1 MRQHVSVFVLA
12 LVVPFTLFLTAC
24 DSGGANEET
33 VDNEF
38 TLTIEPTSTSS
49 SAVPKAQEEEING
62 FSFFYDAENPETNE
76 QAFGIY
82 LSDAESFSQQEATDG
97 LFGFIARDGSRP
109 APDTY
114 TFGDLRAE
122 SEPSGFV
129 GVLYKDF
136 TNFQSAP
143 FYLIESG
150 TLTIETSSDDEV
162 AGSIEAS
169 GTKITQTG
177 SSFEEEPVTITGSF
191 SAKDV
196 ETFVPFD
203 APGL

>member
-1 MRQHVSVFVLA
+1 MYRSLSA
-12 LVVPFTLFLTAC
+12 LLVALLPLFLVLSAC
-24 DSGGANEET
+24 DSGGSNGGAI
-33 VDNEF
+33 DNEF
-38 TLTIEPTSTSS
+38 TLTIEPSSSSSS
-49 SAVPKAQEEEING
+49 SAAAKVQQEEING
-62 FSFFYDAENPETNE
+62 FSFFYDAENPETDE

-82 LSDAESFSQQEATDG
+82 LSDAESFSKQEATDG

-114 TFGDLRAE
+114 TFGDLRAD
-122 SEPSGFV
+122 SEQSGFV
-129 GVLYKDF
+129 GVLYRDF

-150 TLTIETSSDDEV
+150 TLTIKASSDDEV

-169 GTKITQTG
+169 GTKITPTG

-203 APGL
+203 ARGL